1 MKLLLVFDLDQTII
15 DTKQRFLYPENFSS
29 PEAYKEELKTKFNPA
44 VINIIKRVGSMRPEQ
59 VGGICLLTNNSAEDF
74 VKTVDTILF
83 EITGSA
89 GKNKDGGFFDHIMM
103 RGDPLRSDPENKT
116 IDDIVKFVE
125 LLGISNNGLDDIMEN
140 SFFFDDSSGHKLF
153 YDYYNAQKLDHYI
166 LIDPPFNILNK
177 KDNTYFMP
185 VIRALDRLQGI
196 VTVEPEKKVPAV
208 DSTIQSS
215 MPSSNLLNHSVNLG
229 YPRLSRQSSMG
240 TTYKGGKRKIKKHR
254 RKTRRV
260 RKYIY
265 V

>member
-15 DTKQRFLYPENFSS
+15 DTKQRFLFPEAFSS
-29 PEAYKEELKTKFNPA
+29 PETYKEELKTKLNPA
-44 VINIIKRVGSMRPEQ
+44 VINILKRGASMRPEQ
-59 VGGICLLTNNSAEDF
+59 VGGICLLTNNSGEEF

-83 EITGSA
+83 EMTGSA
-89 GKNKDGGFFDHIMM
+89 GKNKDKQFFDHIMM
-103 RGDPLRSDPENKT
+103 RGDPQRSHPENKT
-116 IDDIVKFVE
+116 IDDIIKFSE
-125 LLGISNNGLDDIMEN
+125 LLEIPNSGIDDIMEH

-166 LIDPPFNILNK
+166 LIDPPFNILSK
-177 KDNTYFMP
+177 KDNTDFMP
-185 VIRALDRLQGI
+185 VIRALDRLEGV
-196 VTVEPEKKVPAV
+196 VTVEPVKKLAPVAPTV
-208 DSTIQSS
+208 QNS
-215 MPSSNLLNHSVNLG
+215 LLNRAVNLG

-240 TTYKGGKRKIKKHR
+240 NTATYKGGKRKIKKHR